1 MSRYFIDAASERV
14 RDSFVLG
21 LGLVV
26 LAITLLYNARPTA
39 AAEPELVSVKKI
51 WDQAPHNAFT
61 DLIRFKDQWYCTF
74 READDHVGGDGQSR
88 VLVSLNGETWRSAA
102 LVSEEGID
110 LRDPKLSIT
119 ADGRLMMVMGGS
131 VYRGGKK
138 LLGRQ
143 PRVAFSVDG
152 TTWTPPE
159 RVLEEGH
166 WLWRVIWHDGR
177 AYGAS
182 YTAPAGEEK
191 SAERELMLFSSSDGK
206 HFEKVADLDV
216 TGRPNETTLRFLDNG
231 DLVALVRRE
240 LADQSGW
247 IGTSRA
253 PYREWKWKPIGHRL
267 GGPNF
272 IPTPDGSLWAG
283 SRIYPGG
290 AKTVL
295 ARMTRDSYEPVLT
308 LPSGGD
314 NSYPGLVWHEGLLW
328 MSYYSSHEG
337 KTSIYLAKIRL
348 PEGTP

>member
-1 MSRYFIDAASERV
+1 MQRFDFRRKKKATRDA
-14 RDSFVLG
+14 FG
-21 LGLVV
+21 LGRALVM
-26 LAITLLYNARPTA
+26 LAISGVCGVYPAQ
-39 AAEPELVSVKKI
+39 AAEPEIASLKKI

-61 DLIRFKDQWYCTF
+61 DLIRFRDRWYCAF
-74 READDHVGGDGQSR
+74 REAQDHVGGDGQSR
-88 VLVSLNGETWRSAA
+88 VLVSDDGEAWASAA
-102 LVSEEGID
+102 LVSEQGID

-143 PRVAFSVDG
+143 PRVAFSADG
-152 TTWTPPE
+152 ANWTAPQ

-166 WLWRVIWHDGR
+166 WLWRVTWHEGR
-177 AYGAS
+177 AYGVS
-182 YTAPAGEEK
+182 YLAPAGEAK
-191 SAERELMLFSSSDGK
+191 TAERELMLYSSSDGM
-206 HFEKVADLDV
+206 HFEKIADLAV
-216 TGRPNETTLRFLDNG
+216 TGRPNETTIRFLDNG

-240 LADQSGW
+240 LGDQSGW
-247 IGTSRA
+247 IGSSRA
-253 PYREWKWKPIGHRL
+253 PYRDWTWKPAGHRL

-272 IPTPDGSLWAG
+272 IQTPDGALWAG
-283 SRIYPGG
+283 SRSYPGG

-314 NSYPGLVWHEGLLW
+314 CSYPGLVWHDGLLW

-337 KTSIYLAKIRL
+337 KTSIYLARIKL
-348 PEGTP
+348 SQ